1 MLSCLIVL
9 FIVEFEC
16 PKKVN
21 VHLLHLLGL
30 WNSSVQKCKCSFAA
44 SVRNNKVLLALY
56 LSHKQSDDKSSSD
69 VLRAVVVVLIL
80 RSLQVVD
87 EESATVSHCDG
98 SGVAAAVRDVAP
110 STGLCFRG
118 LAGRWQVSALQVQPH
133 GVE

>member
-1 MLSCLIVL
+1 MFFL
-9 FIVEFEC
+9 
-16 PKKVN
+16 
-21 VHLLHLLGL
+21 L
-30 WNSSVQKCKCSFAA
+30 WNSSVQKGKYSLAA
-44 SVRNNKVLLALY
+44 SIRNKRILLALY
-56 LSHKQSDDKSSSD
+56 LSPKQSDDKGSSD
-69 VLRAVVVVLIL
+69 VLRTVVVVMIL